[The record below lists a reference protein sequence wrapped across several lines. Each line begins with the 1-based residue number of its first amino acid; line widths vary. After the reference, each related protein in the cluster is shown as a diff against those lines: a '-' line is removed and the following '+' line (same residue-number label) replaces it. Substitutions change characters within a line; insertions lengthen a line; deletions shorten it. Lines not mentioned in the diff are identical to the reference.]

1 MSKLD
6 PKNLP
11 RPKSRQELPKHAQSV
26 FKGEIFTVNQWP
38 QKLFDNSVH
47 TFEKLSRSDSVGIL
61 AVTKDRKILISHQE
75 QPGMEPFISLLGG
88 VIDPGETP
96 LDAAV
101 RELHE
106 EAGAEAEVWE
116 HWFSTQPITKIDW
129 AIYMLIAKEVN
140 LTADQHLDGGERI
153 KIEAVTLDEFLA
165 VMQKDEFRD
174 FEVAIKIFRMLQNN
188 QRAELEQLLFE

>member
-26 FKGEIFTVNQWP
+26 FKGEIFTVHQWP

-129 AIYMLIAKEVN
+129 AIYMLIAK
-140 LTADQHLDGGERI
+140 GERI